1 MSLENV
7 KLRNYKQ
14 NISKL
19 NEQYKEEKVMV
30 E

>member
-14 NISKL
+14 NNSKL